1 MGGAA
6 AGGVLGWLS
15 ALGIEKKQIIK
26 YEDHLK
32 EGRYLLV
39 VNGSLEDLKTADAV
53 LTKIENAGLHLH
65 TEMAA

>member
-1 MGGAA
+1 MDKNVVVHLAVFV
-6 AGGVLGWLS
+6 GVLL
-15 ALGIEKKQIIK
+15 AFIE

-53 LTKIENAGLHLH
+53 LTNIENAGLHLH